1 MASNIASLV
10 AAADRRDADSSE
22 QLFAALYTELHRM
35 AKRELARRG
44 GAPLGV
50 TTLLHEAY
58 VQMAGRD
65 TVAFADRARFMA
77 YASRVM
83 RGLIVD
89 QARSGRAAKR
99 GGQLEITSLN
109 AELAAQVVDGK
120 ALSAI
125 SDVLDELA
133 QEEPSLAEIVDMKFF
148 CGFTL
153 AEIAAMQ
160 GTAER
165 TVQRKWEKARLYLHQ
180 RLQTTVPA

>member
-1 MASNIASLV
+1 
-10 AAADRRDADSSE
+10 
-22 QLFAALYTELHRM
+22 
-35 AKRELARRG
+35 
-44 GAPLGV
+44 
-50 TTLLHEAY
+50 
-58 VQMAGRD
+58 
-65 TVAFADRARFMA
+65 VAFADRARFMA

-180 RLQTTVPA
+180 RLQTTVPV